1 MVKITAV
8 KHTLMNKKKTKKKF
22 LSKLNY
28 DRLKKNKTVIS
39 LMWLSLVF
47 A

>member
-22 LSKLNY
+22 LSKL
-28 DRLKKNKTVIS
+28 DFKQKIRRDEDKNDQ
-39 LMWLSLVF
+39 L
-47 A
+47 